1 MTKEDKLNALG
12 LESEDKLALGIDA
25 EEVLE
30 LIGTR
35 DDLITKFKE
44 DIPNLSQSEVE
55 KEVDKLLMD
64 GEMLD
69 VWIKYS
75 ERKRE
80 DPNWSPEYAEEDTS
94 PLNQVLSFVS
104 EYGIYFIL
112 AFVFKDV
119 ISSYLPKNDAAGDAD
134 VLVSSALD
142 GIHHFT
148 TFV

>member
-80 DPNWSPEYAEEDTS
+80 DPNWQPEYAQEDDS

-119 ISSYLPKNDAAGDAD
+119 ISSYFGDKNAGDAD

-142 GIHHFT
+142 GIHQFT
-148 TFV
+148 NTFV